1 MTIRIRSMTLDDIRA
16 VHSID
21 ELSFSMPWPERS
33 YRYEIMENP
42 TSRLWVAEIQSP
54 DTSKS
59 IVGMIVVWMILDEVH
74 IATLAVHPDFRG
86 QGIAKKLLI
95 VSLRE
100 AIERDIQ
107 MATLEVRANNQVAQ
121 DLYKSFGFVVSGRR
135 LRYYRDNNEDALIMT
150 LYDLGK
156 DYLNKLNGVDESN
169 IEVEYC
175 IT

>member
-1 MTIRIRSMTLDDIRA
+1 MTIYIRSMTLDDIEA

-21 ELSFSMPWPERS
+21 ELSFSMPWPEKS

-42 TSRLWVAEIQSP
+42 TSRLWVAEMQRADSV
-54 DTSKS
+54 KS

-86 QGIAKKLLI
+86 QRIAKKLLI

-100 AIERDIQ
+100 AIKTDIRLV
-107 MATLEVRANNQVAQ
+107 TLEVRANNQVAQ
-121 DLYKSFGFVVSGRR
+121 DLYKDFGFVVSGRR

-150 LYDLGK
+150 LYDLEK
-156 DYLNKLNGVDESN
+156 DYLNKLNGVDETN

-175 IT
+175 NT

>member
-1 MTIRIRSMTLDDIRA
+1 MTIRIRSMTLDDIQA

-42 TSRLWVAEIQSP
+42 TSRLWVAEIHHAY
-54 DTSKS
+54 TSKS

-86 QGIAKKLLI
+86 RGIAKKLLV

-107 MATLEVRANNQVAQ
+107 LATLEVRANNQAAQ
-121 DLYKSFGFVVSGRR
+121 DLYKSFGFVESGRR
-135 LRYYRDNNEDALIMT
+135 LRYYRDNNEDALILT
-150 LYDLGK
+150 LYGLGK
-156 DYLNKLNGVDESN
+156 DHLSKLNGVDESN

-175 IT
+175 NT